1 MKKYVQPK
9 FSPDCL
15 ANAIGWGEHN
25 GDEEAVAVGGM
36 TAALRALQAEL
47 AASPLTAAFA
57 SGELE
62 EKLVG
67 YEKQLRDGST
77 DPDELEYEF
86 YELEQRLK
94 AGLKAAG
101 KSDEERCDI
110 AAELAAGWACDCCL
124 PFLGPQMHEQFIS
137 SALTAVLLD
146 RPFPKRP
153 AEKQRLKPMMLEAI
167 KPIEADWEK
176 DRAERA
182 LVASI
187 RRAKSYMPL
196 DRETLGLPP
205 DGGLTLEQIEAAKGT
220 AEKAAGLNKRGK
232 PFERFAN
239 AAERLSLA
247 VSYVITN
254 E

>member
-1 MKKYVQPK
+1 MTKQPLE
-9 FSPDCL
+9 SNDS
-15 ANAIGWGEHN
+15 
-25 GDEEAVAVGGM
+25 VAVGGM

-47 AASPLTAAFA
+47 AASPLTAGFA

-62 EKLVG
+62 AGLAD
-67 YEKQLRDGST
+67 YERQLRDGST
-77 DPDELEYEF
+77 DPDELEYE
-86 YELEQRLK
+86 LEQQLK

-110 AAELAAGWACDCCL
+110 AAGLAASWAIDCCG

-137 SALTAVLLD
+137 SALVAVLLD
-146 RPFPKRP
+146 HPLPKRW

-182 LVASI
+182 LVDSI
-187 RRAKSYMPL
+187 RRAQSYMPL

-239 AAERLSLA
+239 AAERLTLA

-254 E
+254 GGN